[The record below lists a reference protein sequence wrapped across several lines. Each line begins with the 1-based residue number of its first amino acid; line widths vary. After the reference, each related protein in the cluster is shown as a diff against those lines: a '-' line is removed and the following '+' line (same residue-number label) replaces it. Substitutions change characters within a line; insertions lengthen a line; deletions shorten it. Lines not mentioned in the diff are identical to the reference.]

1 MLHQQQQQFEIQQRQ
16 IEQMYRGSATSSQSL
31 TNQQSSLQSGSPMII
46 SNPPSFDSFHPSNVG
61 AAMPLHAMTT
71 SPYMV
76 PITTGL
82 TESPQLQKARS
93 QSPSTPGKMNPQA
106 ATFDPSSKSDNASS
120 S

>member
-61 AAMPLHAMTT
+61 AAMPL
-71 SPYMV
+71 
-76 PITTGL
+76 
-82 TESPQLQKARS
+82 LQKARS